1 MCIYVIMALVDFGG
15 IPRVM
20 FWALHSGLSDAL
32 LFGYRV
38 LRLLRLLQLLRGGG
52 FGGFCRSGGQ
62 LGWFGSEF

>member
-20 FWALHSGLSDAL
+20 FWALHSGLSGAL

-38 LRLLRLLQLLRGGG
+38 LRLLQLLRGGG
-52 FGGFCRSGGQ
+52 FCRSGGRGGQ